1 MSVSDMQA
9 KFARLV
15 ALGTEDY
22 LIRYANKGL
31 YNRAL
36 KDMEK
41 GVTVHYDFTE
51 NEVVCTLSDG
61 TICKLTDS
69 IESFTCSCP
78 SDKICKHVLIG
89 ILDYRDA
96 AGGGNGETTADPGSA
111 KESEALEQTRETP
124 VSDHA
129 VSEEISDLSGDGEVL
144 ATATSVRAD
153 IRSSESPP
161 KIRSAVPEPPTL
173 DFSWL
178 TKQEIG
184 VLVSPFTASRVEEA
198 AFRLR
203 YIEELDVREGS
214 LLVVQMKR
222 SGVEVAF
229 TDTPEVARALCAVPG
244 TDGEMY
250 KLEALLR
257 YRASRGL
264 NDSDALA
271 AKLAKVEFPPE
282 TLEEFRDSIGE
293 LLHNGLARLPHS
305 FADRF
310 ELLAIAARSS
320 GLPNLEREARGIHGE
335 LELFFARHVRFST
348 RVLLSRL
355 SRVSL
360 MLDALER
367 EIGPARRAQLAGR
380 FRGKYYTVPRLDL
393 YALGADPWETR
404 SGYRGITYYFY
415 CGEDGRI
422 YTYSQARPAYYEGSE
437 FDFSRHYRERSPWK
451 PDLLMKDASS
461 SMLSFRA
468 VKVSGEGRL
477 SSGGAPVLTL
487 PERPVVESLDFGSLR
502 VSTFAEL
509 ASESVQVGLFGGLPR
524 RFKLLRAAGI
534 EGSVYDRAAQA
545 LKFTVADAAG
555 DHLELVVPYHA
566 DWSNAISRLE
576 TGRGL
581 PNGEEFHIFASISE
595 EGVYPISFLQGNRLL
610 NLKLDG

>member
-1 MSVSDMQA
+1 MSGSDMQA
-9 KFARLV
+9 RFARLV

-51 NEVVCTLSDG
+51 NEVICTLSDD
-61 TICKLTDS
+61 TVCKLTDS
-69 IESFTCSCP
+69 IESFACSCP

-89 ILDYRDA
+89 ILDYPRFAGSQDGRGSQSEQEAGAKPEECSLANDDGAPADSGGEKRSETLGSDA
-96 AGGGNGETTADPGSA
+96 AAASGRFS
-111 KESEALEQTRETP
+111 ESE
-124 VSDHA
+124 
-129 VSEEISDLSGDGEVL
+129 
-144 ATATSVRAD
+144 
-153 IRSSESPP
+153 PP
-161 KIRSAVPEPPTL
+161 IL

-178 TKQEIG
+178 TEREIG
-184 VLVSPFTASRVEEA
+184 ELVAPFSTSRVEEA

-203 YIEELDVREGS
+203 YVEELEVREGS

-222 SGVEVAF
+222 SGVEIAF
-229 TDTPEVARALCAVPG
+229 TDTPEVDRALCAVSG

-257 YRASRGL
+257 YRASKGL

-271 AKLAKVEFPPE
+271 AKLSPTEFPPE
-282 TLEEFRDSIGE
+282 TLGEFRESIGE
-293 LLHNGLARLPHS
+293 LLRNGLARLPHS

-335 LELFFARHVRFST
+335 LKLFFARHVRFSA

-393 YALGADPWETR
+393 YALGAEPWETR

-415 CGEDGRI
+415 CGEDGGM
-422 YTYSQARPAYYEGSE
+422 YTYSQARPAYYEGAE
-437 FDFSRHYRERSPWK
+437 FDFSRNYRERSPWK
-451 PDLLMKDASS
+451 PDLLMKEASS

-468 VKVSGEGRL
+468 VKVSSEGRL
-477 SSGGAPVLTL
+477 SSGGSPVLTL
-487 PERPVVESLDFGSLR
+487 PERSAVESFDFGNLR
-502 VSTFAEL
+502 VSSFAEL
-509 ASESVQVGLFGGLPR
+509 ASEPVRVGLFGGLPR

-534 EGSVYDRAAQA
+534 EGSVYDRASQA
-545 LKFTVADAAG
+545 LKFTVVDSAG
-555 DHLELVVPYHA
+555 DRLELIMPYHA
-566 DWSNAISRLE
+566 DWSAAITRLE
-576 TGRGL
+576 SGRGL
-581 PNGEEFHIFASISE
+581 PSGDPFYIFASISE

>member
-1 MSVSDMQA
+1 MGGSDMRA
-9 KFARLV
+9 RFARLV

-41 GVTVHYDFTE
+41 GVSVHYDFTE
-51 NEVVCTLSDG
+51 NEVICTLSDG

-69 IESFTCSCP
+69 IESFACSCP

-89 ILDYRDA
+89 ILDYQRFMGSQDGA
-96 AGGGNGETTADPGSA
+96 ASA
-111 KESEALEQTRETP
+111 NEQVAAAKPEESSLANDEAP
-124 VSDHA
+124 V
-129 VSEEISDLSGDGEVL
+129 
-144 ATATSVRAD
+144 
-153 IRSSESPP
+153 
-161 KIRSAVPEPPTL
+161 L

-178 TKQEIG
+178 VKREIG
-184 VLVSPFTASRVEEA
+184 ELVSPFSTSRVEEA

-203 YIEELDVREGS
+203 YVEELEVREGS
-214 LLVVQMKR
+214 LLVVQMQR
-222 SGVEVAF
+222 SGIEVAF
-229 TDTPEVARALCAVPG
+229 TDTPEVDRALCAVSG

-257 YRASRGL
+257 YRASKGM

-271 AKLAKVEFPPE
+271 AKLSPTEFPPE
-282 TLEEFRDSIGE
+282 TLGEFRDSIGE
-293 LLHNGLARLPHS
+293 LLRNGLARLPHS

-335 LELFFARHVRFST
+335 LELFFARHVRFSG

-355 SRVSL
+355 SRASL

-380 FRGKYYTVPRLDL
+380 FRDKYYTVPRLDL
-393 YALGADPWETR
+393 YALGAEPWETR

-415 CGEDGRI
+415 CGEDGGM
-422 YTYSQARPAYYEGSE
+422 YTYSQARPAYYEGAE
-437 FDFSRHYRERSPWK
+437 FDFSRNYRERSPWK

-468 VKVSGEGRL
+468 VKVSSEGRL
-477 SSGGAPVLTL
+477 SSGGSPALTL
-487 PERPVVESLDFGSLR
+487 PERPAVESFDFGKLR
-502 VSTFAEL
+502 VSSFAEL
-509 ASESVQVGLFGGLPR
+509 ASEPVQVGLFGGLPR
-524 RFKLLRAAGI
+524 RFKLLKAAGI
-534 EGSVYDRAAQA
+534 EGSVYDRISQA
-545 LKFTVADAAG
+545 LKFTVVDAAG
-555 DHLELVVPYHA
+555 ERLELILPYHA
-566 DWSNAISRLE
+566 DWSTAITRLE
-576 TGRGL
+576 SGRGL
-581 PNGEEFHIFASISE
+581 PGGDEFHIFASISE
-595 EGVYPISFLQGNRLL
+595 DGVHPISFLQGNRQL